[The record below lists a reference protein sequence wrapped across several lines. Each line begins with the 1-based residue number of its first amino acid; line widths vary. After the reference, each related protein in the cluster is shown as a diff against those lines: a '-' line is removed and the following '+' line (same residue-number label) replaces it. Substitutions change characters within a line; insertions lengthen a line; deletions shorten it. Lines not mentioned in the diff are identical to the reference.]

1 MKLKFNYETV
11 MRRSSV
17 GGCSIGVEM
26 NYGKIHGVR
35 YESGVI
41 ELLRGGWAVY
51 LAFLIPVY
59 YGGQF
64 L

>member
-1 MKLKFNYETV
+1 